1 MIFRR
6 LAQHLREQ
14 NWTAIAIE
22 FVLLIVGVFLGIQV
36 ANWNQSLA
44 DERLGRAYAQRLT
57 ADLERDL
64 ATRRELVAYYAAVLE
79 SVERTDALLADP
91 QSDPKML
98 VVDAYRASE
107 INYRAPSRATWEEVV
122 ASGNAGLLP
131 REMAAAA
138 ADYFAIDTARDTL
151 GTLSESAYRHR
162 VRRIIPL
169 GVQKALRAECSDVR
183 DSAQQIRG
191 FMPDCSLAIDPSVVS
206 AVAAALRADPG
217 VREDLRYQYSD
228 VYSAHVNIR
237 GDATAIEQALATLDA
252 TPSLSESTP

>member
-22 FVLLIVGVFLGIQV
+22 FVLLVLGVFLGIQV

-107 INYRAPSRATWEEVV
+107 INYRAPSRATWDEVV

-162 VRRIIPL
+162 GI
-169 GVQKALRAECSDVR
+169 GNSTALFAQ
-183 DSAQQIRG
+183 SAR
-191 FMPDCSLAIDPSVVS
+191 
-206 AVAAALRADPG
+206 
-217 VREDLRYQYSD
+217 
-228 VYSAHVNIR
+228 
-237 GDATAIEQALATLDA
+237 
-252 TPSLSESTP
+252 

>member
-98 VVDAYRASE
+98 VVDAYRASGDQLQGTFA
-107 INYRAPSRATWEEVV
+107 RDMGRSRRVRQRGPAPSGDGGGRCR
-122 ASGNAGLLP
+122 LL
-131 REMAAAA
+131 
-138 ADYFAIDTARDTL
+138 
-151 GTLSESAYRHR
+151 RHR
-162 VRRIIPL
+162 
-169 GVQKALRAECSDVR
+169 
-183 DSAQQIRG
+183 
-191 FMPDCSLAIDPSVVS
+191 
-206 AVAAALRADPG
+206 
-217 VREDLRYQYSD
+217 YS
-228 VYSAHVNIR
+228 
-237 GDATAIEQALATLDA
+237 T
-252 TPSLSESTP
+252 